1 MSQVKATAPN
11 GTVYVYES
19 ESYWDKDLKQPRNR
33 RKLIG
38 KIDPDTGEII
48 PTRKKKS
55 NPHLDPVD
63 ESEAITALKE
73 KYEKRLEEKD
83 AFIAQQKREIQILK
97 KKNTDVLNDI
107 KKLINKYEE

>member
-1 MSQVKATAPN
+1 MSQVKVTAPN

-38 KIDPDTGEII
+38 KIDPNTGEIV
-48 PTRKKKS
+48 PTRKKQA
-55 NPHLDPVD
+55 NPHLDPVN
-63 ESEAITALKE
+63 ESEAISALKE

-83 AFIAQQKREIQILK
+83 ALIAQQKREIQILK
-97 KKNTDVLNDI
+97 KKNTDVLNDV
-107 KKLINKYEE
+107 KKLIDKYE